1 MATFFQSFRSSSMP
15 KRLLRYTL
23 SKLDY
28 FDTDALDMDNLDLA
42 MGMNNVFTLQDVG
55 VKLQA
60 CPPDSLGVIQATK
73 LEQLLQLPPSFEL
86 RKAKVLLLRITVP
99 SAFYTNPITIEID
112 GVDVKLKVTSQDD
125 NTRTASRGAAHSRKT
140 STQPE
145 DADPVPHAIDLAQ
158 SFLETQP
165 SKDKAELQAALYAET
180 EDLGASVAGSEDG
193 SDEDYPLGT
202 GQPLSLPTFFADF
215 LQGVLDRMQISVK
228 NVTFHLD
235 VEVPV
240 EHNSAVSELVT
251 FQLAVDDVTVEGVTT
266 EADEATEEGQPKIVH
281 KEGKRYV
288 GLNKIRA
295 SLISE
300 ANVFSTLARSP
311 SIPSSLAAN
320 SPTITRQPT
329 ATQESLSAAMSA
341 SIWRSGDA
349 EDLTQSQYHHPLMDS
364 EDAFDIPY
372 DLSGSSDDPY
382 DETKSAPSTPRALAP
397 RTPSG
402 EPNQVPSFHPAQSS
416 IAAPPDPW
424 SSLAQTA
431 RSEPALEHQPIWGG
445 NSLNS
450 SRSGDEPPPDSSGS
464 DGSTRLGEDLARS
477 HLFSHEEAESMYM
490 SAFSQA
496 ASSQVD
502 QLAQPAR
509 AMPGAWDSEPS
520 SEESSPNAKPK
531 TRRSSSHSPGPAAT
545 SPQGVTAGD
554 DLSLDTESFPNPE
567 PNQNPVLDN
576 LEGAKQSLDDLPRNI
591 EKEDVPAEE
600 ATTPRGPTRLVKELV
615 SLSTIS
621 LYIPSNHNHIRVTP
635 TGEESPSR
643 APRRRLDNSVSPN
656 LPGAFSI
663 YSSDQSIP
671 SIPPVASTQASDTSI
686 DNALEIV
693 LSSLEIRSDLSTG
706 FLLSIVVSRI
716 LSALKEKPH
725 TSSSKQKVKDDTK
738 SSSPSMPNIKL
749 ATEQITLHFLENL
762 AGIADTP
769 ERLFKH
775 SSTSLNS
782 DALLTATI
790 QDLNVGFSGSSSSTE
805 TSVEVGKFKL
815 GYGNDDIIFF
825 DQRIQM
831 RASVKD
837 AFPPTGADVSLK
849 ITQTPSATRCEV
861 MTLPLHLKLD
871 LQRLDETFSWFGGLS
886 GFLNMSSSMTS
897 NTPPTPRS
905 PAKTPPKPRGVRF
918 EAPIRPDDKSISSEN
933 KVNMRLGGFRLD
945 LVGKECSVSLDSTA
959 VKLVSREEG
968 VGIGISKIH
977 LAGPYM
983 RRSMGDPPVNAVITN
998 TRLEYLAT
1006 PKDTDLERL
1015 LELIIPSKH
1024 KFDQNDDEI
1033 MVDTLL
1039 RQRRKG
1045 AVLRINVDD
1054 VEVNVAKLH
1063 HLQVLPALGEEVAR
1077 LSTVAKYLPED
1088 DRPGILTLA
1097 LVRNIDVAVDT
1108 GGKFGFV
1115 QGSLKDAEVGHIT
1128 VPSLIAVGVGS
1139 VSVRRNHREE
1149 LVGTAISST
1158 EKVGYGPVLT
1168 MRIIG
1173 DEMEPVIKVRMRKIN
1188 IEYRVPTV
1196 MDILGLAEDATPQ
1209 DFEAT
1214 LAASVANLGEHAHA
1228 AITGKPQSSSP
1239 LSNEGKSK
1247 EAKPTKVDF
1256 IFRDCLLGLNPLGL
1270 TSKMA
1275 IVLTDARFEIALS
1288 NGDDAKVLGHL
1299 NRASVLLIDDVSIL
1313 ESKET
1318 SATNRRRSSKTPTPQ
1333 VLELCE
1339 QGYVDICFISS
1350 AKVTVQV
1357 GANKKDG
1364 NKWVDVEL
1372 RDDLL
1377 VLETCADSTQTLI
1390 ALANALAPPTPPSKE
1405 IRYRTKVVPVEDMLA
1420 SISADAFGRAEGDYD
1435 FDNDFGLAQELGG
1448 DDDDGDFEFGDSGQS
1463 SPLAVDSHYYE
1474 EPSVEAQLIDAADSI
1489 ISERTAAQDTND
1501 GVLLT
1506 NFSSQPDM
1514 LLDDDEDLTIHEN
1527 YFGSGSVIQGT
1538 AHRWNSAKNAYDEAN
1553 DASVQRSPLAVRV
1566 RDVHFIWNL
1575 FDGYDW
1581 NRTREVISKAVQDI
1595 ETTALERQTRHDR
1608 GQTSA
1613 DLDIVEEETVI
1624 GDFLFNSIYIGIPAN
1639 RDPRELAQAIN
1650 QELNDAATETE
1661 SIATTAMTATP
1672 SRQGLGYR
1680 SRKKL
1685 RLNRSKRHKI
1695 TFELKGINV
1704 DLVVFPPGSGETQ
1717 SSVDVRVKDLDI
1729 FDHVPTSTWKKFAT
1743 YDQDAG
1749 EREMGTS
1756 MVHLEILNV
1765 KPVPE
1770 LAASEIVLKATV
1782 LPLRLH
1788 VDQDALD
1795 FITRFFEFKDD
1806 SAPVHASPSDVPFVQ
1821 RAEVNSIPVNLDF
1834 KPKRVDYAG
1843 LRSGHTTE
1851 FMNFLVLEQAR
1862 MVLRH
1867 TIIYGASGFD
1877 RLGKT
1882 LNDIWMPDV
1891 KKNQLPGVLA
1901 GLAPVRSLVNVGSG
1915 FKDLIEIPIREYK
1928 KDGRI
1933 VRSISKGAV
1942 AFAKTTGTEI
1952 VKLGAKLAVG
1962 TQYALQGAEGM
1973 FVKQPESREATGW
1986 DDDELD
1992 TEEPKQIS
2000 LYADQPT
2007 GVVQGLRGAYSSL
2020 ARDLNVA
2027 RDAIIAVPGEV
2038 MESQS
2043 AQGAAKAVLKRAPT
2057 IIFRPLIGSS
2067 RAIGQTL
2074 MGATNALDPQNRRR
2088 VDEKY
2093 KRH

>member
-42 MGMNNVFTLQDVG
+42 MGVNNVFTLQDVG
-55 VKLQA
+55 VKLQ
-60 CPPDSLGVIQATK
+60 K
-73 LEQLLQLPPSFEL
+73 LEQLLQLPSSFEIQ
-86 RKAKVLLLRITVP
+86 KAKVLLLRITVP
-99 SAFYTNPITIEID
+99 SAFYTNPITVEID
-112 GVDVKLKVTSQDD
+112 GVDMKFKVTSKDKS
-125 NTRTASRGAAHSRKT
+125 RTASKGVARPNIVAS
-140 STQPE
+140 SD

-165 SKDKAELQAALYAET
+165 LKDKAELQAALDAET
-180 EDLGASVAGSEDG
+180 EDLGASVVGSEDG
-193 SDEDYPLGT
+193 SDEEYPLGT
-202 GQPLSLPTFFADF
+202 GQALSLPTFFADF
-215 LQGVLDRMQISVK
+215 LQGVLDRLQVSIK

-240 EHNSAVSELVT
+240 EYNSAVSELVT
-251 FQLAVDDVTVEGVTT
+251 FQLAVDEVNVEGVTT
-266 EADEATEEGQPKIVH
+266 AADDATAEGSPEIIH

-311 SIPSSLAAN
+311 SIPSSLATN
-320 SPTITRQPT
+320 SPSVTRQPT
-329 ATQESLSAAMSA
+329 ATQESISSDMSTAAWHA
-341 SIWRSGDA
+341 SDTSDPVQG
-349 EDLTQSQYHHPLMDS
+349 QHQHPLMDS
-364 EDAFDIPY
+364 EDAFNIPY
-372 DLSGSSDDPY
+372 DLGASGEALY
-382 DETKSAPSTPRALAP
+382 DETRSTPSTPRALSP
-397 RTPSG
+397 QSPPHNIPT
-402 EPNQVPSFHPAQSS
+402 QTPSFHPAQSS
-416 IAAPPDPW
+416 ITAPPDPW
-424 SSLAQTA
+424 SSTVRTAQ
-431 RSEPALEHQPIWGG
+431 SEPALEHQPRWGE
-445 NSLNS
+445 S
-450 SRSGDEPPPDSSGS
+450 SSDSPRNGDDRRLDSSDS
-464 DGSTRLGEDLARS
+464 DLSARLGDDLARS

-490 SAFSQA
+490 SAFSHA
-496 ASSQVD
+496 ASSQEE
-502 QLAQPAR
+502 QPSQPTH
-509 AMPGAWDSEPS
+509 AMPGAWGSEPS
-520 SEESSPNAKPK
+520 SAENSPSAEYRTRQSPSGSPGVDNAIPQG
-531 TRRSSSHSPGPAAT
+531 SSS
-545 SPQGVTAGD
+545 D
-554 DLSLDTESFPNPE
+554 DGLSLETGLPLEAESK
-567 PNQNPVLDN
+567 QSPVDN
-576 LEGAKQSLDDLPRNI
+576 LKGVKQPVDDIPSNA
-591 EKEDVPAEE
+591 EKDDVQAEE
-600 ATTPRGPTRLVKELV
+600 AATPRGPTRLVKELV
-615 SLSTIS
+615 SLNTIS
-621 LYIPSNHNHIRVTP
+621 LYIPSNHHHIRVDAA
-635 TGEESPSR
+635 GEELSTGASR
-643 APRRRLDNSVSPN
+643 ARLSQSGSPN
-656 LPGAFSI
+656 LPGAFSV
-663 YSSDQSIP
+663 YSSNQSTP
-671 SIPPVASTQASDTSI
+671 LTASAASPKTPETPI
-686 DNALEIV
+686 DNVLEIV
-693 LSSLEIRSDLSTG
+693 LSSLEVRFDLSTG

-716 LSALKEKPH
+716 LSALKEHRQAP
-725 TSSSKQKVKDDTK
+725 SSKQKLKEDAKDGP
-738 SSSPSMPNIKL
+738 SSMPDIQVT
-749 ATEQITLHFLENL
+749 AEQITLHFLENL
-762 AGIADTP
+762 VGIADTP
-769 ERLFKH
+769 ERLFKP
-775 SSTSLNS
+775 SSASFSS

-790 QDLNVGFSGSSSSTE
+790 QDLSAGMSRTSSSTK
-805 TSVEVGKFKL
+805 TSLEVGKFRL
-815 GYGNDDIIFF
+815 GYGDDDIVSF

-837 AFPPTGADVSLK
+837 AFPPTGADISLQ
-849 ITQTPSATRCEV
+849 ITQTPTATRCEV
-861 MTLPLHLKLD
+861 MTLPLHVQLD

-886 GFLNMSSSMTS
+886 SFLNMSSSMTS
-897 NTPPTPRS
+897 STPPPRS
-905 PAKTPPKPRGVRF
+905 PARTPSKPRGVRF
-918 EAPIRPDDKSISSEN
+918 ETPIRPNDKPASSESKSN
-933 KVNMRLGGFRLD
+933 LRLGGFRLE
-945 LVGKECSVSLDSTA
+945 LVGKECSVSLDSSA

-968 VGIGISKIH
+968 VGIGISKIQ

-983 RRSMGDPPVNAVITN
+983 RYSMGDPPINAVITN
-998 TRLEYLAT
+998 TRIEYLPA
-1006 PKDTDLERL
+1006 PEADDLERL
-1015 LELIIPSKH
+1015 LDLVIPSKH
-1024 KFDQNDDEI
+1024 KFDQSDDEI

-1045 AVLRINVDD
+1045 AVLRVSLND
-1054 VEVNVAKLH
+1054 VEVNVEKLH
-1063 HLQVLPALGEEVAR
+1063 HLQVLPALGEELAR

-1097 LVRNIDVAVDT
+1097 LVRNMDVAVDT
-1108 GGKFGFV
+1108 GGKFGSV
-1115 QGSLKDAEVGHIT
+1115 QASLKNVQVAHVT
-1128 VPSLIAVGVGS
+1128 VPSLAVFGVGP
-1139 VSVRRNHREE
+1139 VSIRRNHTEE
-1149 LVGTAISST
+1149 LVRTIISPAEEAPT
-1158 EKVGYGPVLT
+1158 DEIGYGPVLAV
-1168 MRIIG
+1168 RIIG
-1173 DEMEPVIKVRMRKIN
+1173 DEMEPVVKVRMRDVV
-1188 IEYRVPTV
+1188 IEYRVPTI
-1196 MDILGLAEDATPQ
+1196 MDILGLADDATPQ

-1228 AITGKPQSSSP
+1228 AITGKRQGSSP
-1239 LSNEGKSK
+1239 LANEGKSK
-1247 EAKPTKVDF
+1247 EAKPTKVVVAL
-1256 IFRDCLLGLNPLGL
+1256 RDCLLGLNPLGL

-1275 IVLTDARFEIALS
+1275 IVLTDAHLDISLS
-1288 NGDDAKVLGHL
+1288 SGDDAKVLGHL
-1299 NRASVLLIDDVSIL
+1299 KRASVLLIDDVSIL
-1313 ESKET
+1313 ETKGTLAT
-1318 SATNRRRSSKTPTPQ
+1318 SRRRSSNTPTPQ
-1333 VLELCE
+1333 VLELC
-1339 QGYVDICFISS
+1339 QRGYVDICFLSS
-1350 AKVTVQV
+1350 ANVTIQV
-1357 GANKKDG
+1357 GTNKTDG
-1364 NKWVDVEL
+1364 NKWIDVEL

-1390 ALANALAPPTPPSKE
+1390 ALFNALAPPTPPSRE
-1405 IRYRTKVVPVEDMLA
+1405 IKYKTKVVPFEDMLA

-1448 DDDDGDFEFGDSGQS
+1448 DDDDEFDLGDSGQS
-1463 SPLAVDSHYYE
+1463 SPLAVDPHYYE
-1474 EPSVEAQLIDAADSI
+1474 ESSVEAQLIDAADSM
-1489 ISERTAAQDTND
+1489 ISERTTAQDTND

-1506 NFSSQPDM
+1506 NFSSQPDDI
-1514 LLDDDEDLTIHEN
+1514 DDDEELTIHEN

-1553 DASVQRSPLAVRV
+1553 DGNVQRSPLAVRV

-1595 ETTALERQTRHDR
+1595 ETTAMERQSRHDR
-1608 GQTSA
+1608 GRASM
-1613 DLDIVEEETVI
+1613 DMDMVEEETVI

-1639 RDPRELAQAIN
+1639 RDPRELALAIN

-1680 SRKKL
+1680 AKKKL
-1685 RLNRSKRHKI
+1685 KLNRSKRHKI

-1704 DLVVFPPGSGETQ
+1704 DLVAFPAGSGETQ

-1806 SAPVHASPSDVPFVQ
+1806 SAPIHASPSDVPFVQ

-1915 FKDLIEIPIREYK
+1915 FKDLVEIPIKEYK

-1962 TQYALQGAEGM
+1962 TQYALQGAEGI
-1973 FVKQPESREATGW
+1973 FVKQPEARETAGW
-1986 DDDELD
+1986 DEDEPD
-1992 TEEPKQIS
+1992 TEEQKQIS

-2038 MESQS
+2038 MDSQS

-2074 MGATNALDPQNRRR
+2074 MGATNTLDPQNRRR
-2088 VDEKY
+2088 IDEKY

>member
-1 MATFFQSFRSSSMP
+1 MARYFESFRNSSMP

-55 VKLQA
+55 VKLQ
-60 CPPDSLGVIQATK
+60 K
-73 LEQLLQLPPSFEL
+73 LEQLLQLPSSFEL
-86 RKAKVLLLRITVP
+86 RKARVLLLRITVP
-99 SAFYTNPITIEID
+99 SAFYTTPITIEID
-112 GVDVKLKVTSQDD
+112 GIDVRLKITSRDD
-125 NTRTASRGAAHSRKT
+125 NSRPTSKGTARPRKA
-140 STQPE
+140 SLQPGE
-145 DADPVPHAIDLAQ
+145 ADPVPHPIDLAQ
-158 SFLETQP
+158 SFLDTQP
-165 SKDKAELQAALYAET
+165 SKDKAELQAALDAET
-180 EDLGASVAGSEDG
+180 DDLGASVASSEDG
-193 SDEDYPLGT
+193 SDDDYPLGT
-202 GQPLSLPTFFADF
+202 GQALSLPTFFADF
-215 LQGVLDRMQISVK
+215 LQGVLDRMQISIK

-240 EHNSAVSELVT
+240 EHTSAVSELVT
-251 FQLAVDDVTVEGVTT
+251 FQLAVDEVNVEGVTT
-266 EADEATEEGQPKIVH
+266 EADEAIEEGQPKTIH

-320 SPTITRQPT
+320 SPALTRQST
-329 ATQESLSAAMSA
+329 ATEEPLSTTMST
-341 SIWRSGDA
+341 STRRSSDAGD
-349 EDLTQSQYHHPLMDS
+349 LSQSQYHHPLMDS
-364 EDAFDIPY
+364 EDAFNIPY
-372 DLSGSSDDPY
+372 DLSGSNETPY
-382 DETKSAPSTPRALAP
+382 EETKSAPSTPRALAP
-397 RTPSG
+397 QTPPRH
-402 EPNQVPSFHPAQSS
+402 EPEQAPTFHPAQSS
-416 IAAPPDPW
+416 ITPPPDSW
-424 SSLAQTA
+424 SSLTRTA
-431 RSEPALEHQPIWGG
+431 ESEPALEHHSMWGED
-445 NSLNS
+445 SINS
-450 SRSGDEPPPDSSGS
+450 SRSGDDPHPDSSES
-464 DGSTRLGEDLARS
+464 DGSIRLGEDLTRS
-477 HLFSHEEAESMYM
+477 QLFSHEEAESMYM
-490 SAFSQA
+490 SAFSHA
-496 ASSQVD
+496 GSSQVN
-502 QLAQPAR
+502 QLTQPAH

-520 SEESSPNAKPK
+520 SAENSPNAKHK
-531 TRRSSSHSPGPAAT
+531 TGYSPSHSPGL
-545 SPQGVTAGD
+545 VTTGSQRVLAGD
-554 DLSLDTESFPNPE
+554 KLSLDTEPLPDPE
-567 PNQNPVLDN
+567 SKQGPALDN
-576 LEGAKQSLDDLPRNI
+576 LEEAKQSLDDLPRNVDD
-591 EKEDVPAEE
+591 EDVTAEE
-600 ATTPRGPTRLVKELV
+600 AATPRGPTRLVKELV
-615 SLSTIS
+615 SLSTVS
-621 LYIPSNHNHIRVTP
+621 LYIPSNHHHIQVEP
-635 TGEESPSR
+635 PGEEPPSG
-643 APRRRLDNSVSPN
+643 APRSRLDRSVSPN
-656 LPGAFSI
+656 IPGAFSI
-663 YSSDQSIP
+663 YTSDRSIP
-671 SIPPVASTQASDTSI
+671 SIAPAPSTRAAEPSI

-693 LSSLEIRSDLSTG
+693 LSSLEVRSDLSTG
-706 FLLSIVVSRI
+706 FLLSIVVSQI
-716 LSALKEKPH
+716 LSALKEQPQ
-725 TSSSKQKVKDDTK
+725 TPSSKQKVKDDTK
-738 SSSPSMPNIKL
+738 SSPSPIPDIKI
-749 ATEQITLHFLENL
+749 AAEKITLHFLENL
-762 AGIADTP
+762 VGIADTP
-769 ERLFKH
+769 ERLFKPT
-775 SSTSLNS
+775 STSFRS
-782 DALLTATI
+782 DALLSATI
-790 QDLNVGFSGSSSSTE
+790 QDLKVGLSGSSSSTE
-805 TSVEVGKFKL
+805 TSIEVGKFKL
-815 GYGNDDIIFF
+815 GYGNDNIVSF

-861 MTLPLHLKLD
+861 MTLPLHVKID

-897 NTPPTPRS
+897 NTSPTPRS
-905 PAKTPPKPRGVRF
+905 PARTPPKPRGVRF
-918 EAPIRPDDKSISSEN
+918 ETPIRPDDKSISSEN

-945 LVGKECSVSLDSTA
+945 LVGKECSVMLDSSA

-968 VGIGISKIH
+968 VGVGISKIH

-983 RRSMGDPPVNAVITN
+983 SRSMGDPPITAVITN
-998 TRLEYLAT
+998 TRLEYLTT
-1006 PKDTDLERL
+1006 PKDDDLERL

-1054 VEVNVAKLH
+1054 VDVNIGKLH

-1088 DRPGILTLA
+1088 DRPGILALA
-1097 LVRNIDVAVDT
+1097 LVRNMDIAVDI
-1108 GGKFGFV
+1108 GGKFGSV
-1115 QGSLKDAEVGHIT
+1115 QASLKDTEMGHIT
-1128 VPSLIAVGVGS
+1128 VPSLLALGVGS
-1139 VSVRRNHREE
+1139 LSVRRNHSEK
-1149 LVGTAISST
+1149 LVSTTISST
-1158 EKVGYGPVLT
+1158 EKVSYGPVLT

-1173 DEMEPVIKVRMRKIN
+1173 DEMEPVIKVRMRNIN

-1196 MDILGLAEDATPQ
+1196 MDILNLAEDATPQ

-1239 LSNEGKSK
+1239 LANEGKSK
-1247 EAKPTKVDF
+1247 EAKPTKVNF
-1256 IFRDCLLGLNPLGL
+1256 VFRDCLLGLNPLGL
-1270 TSKMA
+1270 TSKMT
-1275 IVLTDARFEIALS
+1275 IVLTDAHLDIALS
-1288 NGDDAKVLGHL
+1288 NGDDAKALGHL
-1299 NRASVLLIDDVSIL
+1299 NRASILLIDDVSIL
-1313 ESKET
+1313 DSKET
-1318 SATNRRRSSKTPTPQ
+1318 SAATRRRSSNSSQQ

-1350 AKVTVQV
+1350 ARVTIQTGV
-1357 GANKKDG
+1357 NKQDG
-1364 NKWVDVEL
+1364 SKWVDVEL

-1405 IRYRTKVVPVEDMLA
+1405 IKYRTKVVPVEDMLA
-1420 SISADAFGRAEGDYD
+1420 SISADAFGRAEGEYD

-1448 DDDDGDFEFGDSGQS
+1448 DDDGDFEFGDSGQS

-1474 EPSVEAQLIDAADSI
+1474 ESSVEAQLIDAADSL
-1489 ISERTAAQDTND
+1489 ISERTTAQDTND

-1514 LLDDDEDLTIHEN
+1514 LDDDEELSIHEN
-1527 YFGSGSVIQGT
+1527 YFGSGSAIQGT
-1538 AHRWNSAKNAYDEAN
+1538 AHRWNSAKNAYDENN
-1553 DASVQRSPLAVRV
+1553 DANVRRSPSAVRV

-1581 NRTREVISKAVQDI
+1581 NRTRDVISKAVQDI
-1595 ETTALERQTRHDR
+1595 QTTAIERQSRHDR
-1608 GQTSA
+1608 GLASA
-1613 DLDIVEEETVI
+1613 DMDIVEEETVI

-1672 SRQGLGYR
+1672 SRQGHGYR
-1680 SRKKL
+1680 AKKKL
-1685 RLNRSKRHKI
+1685 KLNRSKRHKI

-1704 DLVVFPPGSGETQ
+1704 DLVAFPAGSGETQ
-1717 SSVDVRVKDLDI
+1717 SSVDVRIKDLDI

-1821 RAEVNSIPVNLDF
+1821 RAEVNSIPINLDF

-1973 FVKQPESREATGW
+1973 FVKQPESREAAGW

-1992 TEEPKQIS
+1992 TEERKQIS
-2000 LYADQPT
+2000 LYADQPA
-2007 GVVQGLRGAYSSL
+2007 GVVQGLRGAYSGL

-2088 VDEKY
+2088 IDEKY

>member
-1 MATFFQSFRSSSMP
+1 MAAFFQSFRSSSMP

-28 FDTDALDMDNLDLA
+28 FDTDALDTDNLDFA
-42 MGMNNVFTLQDVG
+42 MGKNNVFTLQDVG
-55 VKLQA
+55 IKLQ
-60 CPPDSLGVIQATK
+60 K
-73 LEQLLQLPPSFEL
+73 LEQLLQLPPSFEVQ
-86 RKAKVLLLRITVP
+86 KAKVLLLRITVP
-99 SAFYTNPITIEID
+99 SAIYTSPITVEVD
-112 GVDVKLKVTSQDD
+112 GVDIKLKLNSRDD
-125 NTRTASRGAAHSRKT
+125 SSKVASKGASHGKKNPSP
-140 STQPE
+140 SDE
-145 DADPVPHAIDLAQ
+145 NDDPVPHTIDLAQ

-165 SKDKAELQAALYAET
+165 LKDKAELQAALNAET
-180 EDLGASVAGSEDG
+180 QDLGASVSGSSEDG

-202 GQPLSLPTFFADF
+202 GQALSLPTFLADF
-215 LQGVLDRMQISVK
+215 LQGILDRLQISIK
-228 NVTFHLD
+228 GVTFHLD

-240 EHNSAVSELVT
+240 EHNSSVFEPVT
-251 FQLAVDDVTVEGVTT
+251 FQLAVDEVKAEGVTAAAEET
-266 EADEATEEGQPKIVH
+266 IAEGQPKVVH
-281 KEGKRYV
+281 KEGKRLV
-288 GLNKIRA
+288 ELNRIRA

-311 SIPSSLAAN
+311 SIASSLATN
-320 SPTITRQPT
+320 SPTITRRRSTSQDSIP
-329 ATQESLSAAMSA
+329 SAMSE
-341 SIWRSGDA
+341 SGWRSNTDG
-349 EDLTQSQYHHPLMDS
+349 LSHSQHHHPLMDS
-364 EDAFDIPY
+364 EDAFNIPY
-372 DLSGSSDDPY
+372 DLGGSNDEQDD
-382 DETKSAPSTPRALAP
+382 ELRSAPSTPRALAP
-397 RTPSG
+397 QTPPRD
-402 EPNQVPSFHPAQSS
+402 EPKPIPFIHPAQSS
-416 IAAPPDPW
+416 ISAPPEPW
-424 SSLAQTA
+424 SSLTRTAQ
-431 RSEPALEHQPIWGG
+431 SEPALEPRQRWGEG
-445 NSLNS
+445 STETSRSSVDRPLGS
-450 SRSGDEPPPDSSGS
+450 SRSDETTTLS
-464 DGSTRLGEDLARS
+464 EDLAQS

-490 SAFSQA
+490 SAFSHAAASQMGQA
-496 ASSQVD
+496 AQ
-502 QLAQPAR
+502 
-509 AMPGAWDSEPS
+509 AMPGAWDSEPPSPENS
-520 SEESSPNAKPK
+520 SNSMRETRPSPSSPQRLTTLASQELPADE
-531 TRRSSSHSPGPAAT
+531 HPSPPDRY
-545 SPQGVTAGD
+545 SPEYE
-554 DLSLDTESFPNPE
+554 LDQDPT
-567 PNQNPVLDN
+567 VDN
-576 LEGAKQSLDDLPRNI
+576 LEEAKQLTDDQPI
-591 EKEDVPAEE
+591 HSVKGEVPPEE
-600 ATTPRGPTRLVKELV
+600 VATPRGPTRLVKELV
-615 SLSTIS
+615 ALSAVSI
-621 LYIPSNHNHIRVTP
+621 YIPSNHQHIQVAYA
-635 TGEESPSR
+635 GEESASGG
-643 APRRRLDNSVSPN
+643 PRDRLGRSSPN

-663 YSSDQSIP
+663 YSGDQSTASIAQAPSAQSPDIP
-671 SIPPVASTQASDTSI
+671 SDKT
-686 DNALEIV
+686 LEIII
-693 LSSLEIRSDLSTG
+693 SSLDVRSDLSTG
-706 FLLSIVVSRI
+706 FLLTMVVSRI
-716 LSALKEKPH
+716 LSALKERPEPP
-725 TSSSKQKVKDDTK
+725 SSKQKVKVESK
-738 SSSPSMPNIKL
+738 SSSSPMPDIKIG
-749 ATEQITLHFLENL
+749 AEQITVHLLENL
-762 AGIADTP
+762 IGIADTP
-769 ERLFKH
+769 DRLFNPRPA
-775 SSTSLNS
+775 SFSA
-782 DALLTATI
+782 DALLTANI
-790 QDLNVGFSGSSSSTE
+790 QNLSVGLSGSSSSTE
-805 TSVEVGKFKL
+805 TSVSVGKFKF
-815 GYGNDDIIFF
+815 GYGNDDIISF

-837 AFPPTGADVSLK
+837 AFPSAGADISLK
-849 ITQTPSATRCEV
+849 LVQTPTATRGEI
-861 MTLPLHLKLD
+861 MTLPLHVRVD

-897 NTPPTPRS
+897 NTSPTPRS
-905 PAKTPPKPRGVRF
+905 PARTPIKPRGVRF
-918 EAPIRPDDKSISSEN
+918 DAPIRPDDTSASSEN

-945 LVGKECSVSLDSTA
+945 LVGKECSVSLDTSA

-968 VGIGISKIH
+968 VGVGISKIH

-983 RRSMGDPPVNAVITN
+983 ARSMGDPPINAVITN
-998 TRLEYLAT
+998 TRLEYRTT
-1006 PKDTDLERL
+1006 PRENDLERL
-1015 LELIIPSKH
+1015 LRLIIPSKH

-1045 AVLRINVDD
+1045 AVLCATVDD
-1054 VEVNVAKLH
+1054 FEVNVRKIQ
-1063 HLQVLPALGEEVAR
+1063 HLQVLPALGEEIGR

-1088 DRPGILTLA
+1088 DRPGILTMA
-1097 LVRNIDVAVDT
+1097 LVRNLNVAVDV
-1108 GGKFGFV
+1108 GGKFGSV
-1115 QGSLKDAEVGHIT
+1115 RASLKDTEIGHIT
-1128 VPSLIAVGVGS
+1128 IPSLLALGIGS
-1139 VSVRRNHREE
+1139 VSVQRNHVEE
-1149 LVGTAISST
+1149 LVGTTIASM
-1158 EKVGYGPVLT
+1158 EKVSHGPVLT
-1168 MRIIG
+1168 LRMIG
-1173 DEMEPVIKVRMRKIN
+1173 DEMEPVIKIRMHSLN
-1188 IEYRVPTV
+1188 IEYRVPTI
-1196 MDILGLAEDATPQ
+1196 MDILGLAEDTTPQ

-1214 LAASVANLGEHAHA
+1214 LAASVANLGEQAHA
-1228 AITGKPQSSSP
+1228 AIAGKSHNRSP
-1239 LSNEGKSK
+1239 MPNEGKGR
-1247 EAKPTKVDF
+1247 EVKPTKVDF

-1270 TSKMA
+1270 TSKMV
-1275 IVLTDARFEIALS
+1275 IVLTDAQFEIALS
-1288 NGDDAKVLGHL
+1288 SGDDAKALGHL
-1299 NRASVLLIDDVSIL
+1299 NRASVLLIDDISRL
-1313 ESKET
+1313 ESKEST
-1318 SATNRRRSSKTPTPQ
+1318 STIRRRSLNTPTPQ
-1333 VLELCE
+1333 VEDLC
-1339 QGYVDICFISS
+1339 QRGYVDICYISS
-1350 AKVTVQV
+1350 AKVTIQV
-1357 GANKKDG
+1357 GVNQKDG

-1390 ALANALAPPTPPSKE
+1390 TLANALAPPTPPSKE
-1405 IRYRTKVVPVEDMLA
+1405 IKYRTKVVPMQDLLA

-1448 DDDDGDFEFGDSGQS
+1448 DDDGDFELGYSGQS
-1463 SPLAVDSHYYE
+1463 SPLAVDSQYYG
-1474 EPSVEAQLIDAADSI
+1474 EPSVEAQLFDAADSMV
-1489 ISERTAAQDTND
+1489 SERTTTQDTSD

-1514 LLDDDEDLTIHEN
+1514 VDDDDDDLVIHEN

-1553 DASVQRSPLAVRV
+1553 DAKIQRSPLSVRV
-1566 RDVHFIWNL
+1566 RDVHVIWNL

-1581 NRTREVISKAVQDI
+1581 NRTREVISKAVHDI
-1595 ETTALERQTRHDR
+1595 EVTAIERQSRHDR
-1608 GQTSA
+1608 TRA
-1613 DLDIVEEETVI
+1613 NTDMEIVEEETVI

-1672 SRQGLGYR
+1672 SRQGNAYR
-1680 SRKKL
+1680 GKKKL
-1685 RLNRSKRHKI
+1685 KLNRSKRHKI
-1695 TFELKGINV
+1695 TFELKGINI
-1704 DLVVFPPGSGETQ
+1704 DLVTFPPSSGETQ
-1717 SSVDVRVKDLDI
+1717 NSIDVRIRDLDI

-1806 SAPVHASPSDVPFVQ
+1806 STPVHASPSDIPFVQ
-1821 RAEVNSIPVNLDF
+1821 RAEVNSIPVSLDF

-1851 FMNFLVLEQAR
+1851 FMNFLVLDQAR

-1867 TIIYGASGFD
+1867 TIIYGVSGFD
-1877 RLGKT
+1877 RLGQT

-1891 KKNQLPGVLA
+1891 KRNQLPGVLA

-1915 FKDLIEIPIREYK
+1915 FRDLVEIPIKEYK

-1973 FVKQPESREATGW
+1973 LVKQPESSEITGW
-1986 DDDELD
+1986 DDEETDS
-1992 TEEPKQIS
+1992 EEPKQIS

-2067 RAIGQTL
+2067 KAISQTL

-2088 VDEKY
+2088 IEEKY

>member
-1 MATFFQSFRSSSMP
+1 MP

-55 VKLQA
+55 VKLQ
-60 CPPDSLGVIQATK
+60 K
-73 LEQLLQLPPSFEL
+73 LEQLLQLPPSFEI
-86 RKAKVLLLRITVP
+86 RKAKVLLLRINIP
-99 SAFYTNPITIEID
+99 SALYTSPITIQID
-112 GVDVKLKVTSQDD
+112 GIDVKLKVTSKDD
-125 NTRTASRGAAHSRKT
+125 SSKAVSKSTARSKKT
-140 STQPE
+140 SMPPE
-145 DADPVPHAIDLAQ
+145 EADPVPHAIDLAQ

-165 SKDKAELQAALYAET
+165 SKDKAELQAALDAET
-180 EDLGASVAGSEDG
+180 EDLGASVASSEDG

-215 LQGVLDRMQISVK
+215 LQGVLDRIEISIK

-240 EHNSAVSELVT
+240 EQNSTVPELVT
-251 FQLAVDDVTVEGVTT
+251 FQLAVDEVNVEGVTT
-266 EADEATEEGQPKIVH
+266 AADETTAEGQPKIVH

-311 SIPSSLAAN
+311 SIPSSLATN
-320 SPTITRQPT
+320 SPALTRQST
-329 ATQESLSAAMSA
+329 ATQESIQAAASTSAWHS
-341 SIWRSGDA
+341 SDA
-349 EDLTQSQYHHPLMDS
+349 NDLTQSQHHHPLMDS

-372 DLSGSSDDPY
+372 DLSGSSEALY
-382 DETKSAPSTPRALAP
+382 DETKSTPSTPRALAP
-397 RTPSG
+397 QITPRD
-402 EPNQVPSFHPAQSS
+402 EPKQASFFHPAQSS

-424 SSLAQTA
+424 SSLNRTAQ
-431 RSEPALEHQPIWGG
+431 SEPALDHQTIWGES
-445 NSLNS
+445 SLDS
-450 SRSGDEPPPDSSGS
+450 SRSGDDLLLDSSES
-464 DGSTRLGEDLARS
+464 DGLNRSGEDLAQS

-490 SAFSQA
+490 SAFSHA

-502 QLAQPAR
+502 HTTQPSH
-509 AMPGAWDSEPS
+509 AMPGAWDSDSSTENSPTAKHEAGRPS
-520 SEESSPNAKPK
+520 SYSPDPATISPLGVFASDNPSPVAKSLADPELKQSSA
-531 TRRSSSHSPGPAAT
+531 
-545 SPQGVTAGD
+545 
-554 DLSLDTESFPNPE
+554 
-567 PNQNPVLDN
+567 LDN
-576 LEGAKQSLDDLPRNI
+576 LEGAKQPLDDLPRNT
-591 EKEDVPAEE
+591 EKGDVPAEE
-600 ATTPRGPTRLVKELV
+600 VETPRGPTRLVKELV
-615 SLSTIS
+615 SLDTIS
-621 LYIPSNHNHIRVTP
+621 LYIPSNHHHIQVTP
-635 TGEESPSR
+635 TGDAPPSGTHR
-643 APRRRLDNSVSPN
+643 SHLDHSVSPN

-663 YSSDQSIP
+663 YSSVQSIP
-671 SIPPVASTQASDTSI
+671 AIAPTTNTQAPQTTI
-686 DNALEIV
+686 DNVLEIV

-716 LSALKEKPH
+716 LSALKEQPQAPN
-725 TSSSKQKVKDDTK
+725 SKQKVKDDAK
-738 SSSPSMPNIKL
+738 SSPSSVPDINIV
-749 ATEQITLHFLENL
+749 AGQITLHFLENL

-769 ERLFKH
+769 ERSFRP
-775 SSTSLNS
+775 SSTSFSS

-790 QDLNVGFSGSSSSTE
+790 RELNVGLSGSLSSTE
-805 TSVEVGKFKL
+805 TSVKVGKFKL
-815 GYGNDDIIFF
+815 GYGNDDIISF
-825 DQRIQM
+825 DHRMQM
-831 RASVKD
+831 RASVRD
-837 AFPPTGADVSLK
+837 AFPPAGADISLK

-861 MTLPLHLKLD
+861 MTLPLHVKMD

-897 NTPPTPRS
+897 NTSPIPKS

-918 EAPIRPDDKSISSEN
+918 EAPIRADDKSASSEN
-933 KVNMRLGGFRLD
+933 KVNLRIGGFRFD
-945 LVGKECSVSLDSTA
+945 LVGKECSVSLDSSA

-983 RRSMGDPPVNAVITN
+983 TRSMGDPPINAVITN
-998 TRLEYLAT
+998 TRLEYLAA
-1006 PKDTDLERL
+1006 PKDSDLERL

-1024 KFDQNDDEI
+1024 KFDQSDDEI

-1045 AVLRINVDD
+1045 GVLRINVDD
-1054 VEVNVAKLH
+1054 MEVNVGKLH
-1063 HLQVLPALGEEVAR
+1063 HLQVLPALGEELAR

-1088 DRPGILTLA
+1088 DRPGILTLG
-1097 LVRNIDVAVDT
+1097 LVRNTNIAVDT
-1108 GGKFGFV
+1108 GGKFGSV
-1115 QGSLKDAEVGHIT
+1115 QVSLKEVEAGHIT
-1128 VPSLIAVGVGS
+1128 VPSLVALGVGS
-1139 VSVRRNHREE
+1139 VSVTRNHTEE

-1173 DEMEPVIKVRMRKIN
+1173 DEMEPVIKIRMRNIN

-1214 LAASVANLGEHAHA
+1214 LAASVANLGEHAHS

-1239 LSNEGKSK
+1239 LASEGKNK

-1256 IFRDCLLGLNPLGL
+1256 VFRDCLLGLNPLGL
-1270 TSKMA
+1270 TSKLT
-1275 IVLTDARFEIALS
+1275 IVLTDARLEIALS
-1288 NGDDAKVLGHL
+1288 NSDDAKALANL
-1299 NRASVLLIDDVSIL
+1299 NRASILLINDVSIL
-1313 ESKET
+1313 ESDNST
-1318 SATNRRRSSKTPTPQ
+1318 TTQRRSSNTPTPQ
-1333 VLELCE
+1333 VLELC
-1339 QGYVDICFISS
+1339 QRGYVDICFISS
-1350 AKVTVQV
+1350 AKVTVQI
-1357 GANKKDG
+1357 GANKRDG
-1364 NKWVDVEL
+1364 NKWVDVEV

-1405 IRYRTKVVPVEDMLA
+1405 IKYRTKVVPVEDMLA

-1448 DDDDGDFEFGDSGQS
+1448 DDDGDFEFGDSGQS
-1463 SPLAVDSHYYE
+1463 SPLTVDSHYYE
-1474 EPSVEAQLIDAADSI
+1474 EPSVEAQLFDAADSI
-1489 ISERTAAQDTND
+1489 LSERTTVQDTND

-1506 NFSSQPDM
+1506 NFSSQPDS
-1514 LLDDDEDLTIHEN
+1514 LVDDDEELTIHEN
-1527 YFGSGSVIQGT
+1527 YFGSGSAIQGT

-1553 DASVQRSPLAVRV
+1553 DENVQRSPLAVRV

-1581 NRTREVISKAVQDI
+1581 NRTREVISKAVQNI
-1595 ETTALERQTRHDR
+1595 ETTAIERQSRHDR
-1608 GQTSA
+1608 GHTSA
-1613 DLDIVEEETVI
+1613 DMDIVEEETVI

-1639 RDPRELAQAIN
+1639 RDPTELARAIN

-1672 SRQGLGYR
+1672 SRQGFAHR
-1680 SRKKL
+1680 AKKKL
-1685 RLNRSKRHKI
+1685 KLNRSKRHKI

-1704 DLVVFPPGSGETQ
+1704 DLVAFPAGSGETQ
-1717 SSVDVRVKDLDI
+1717 SSVDVRIKDLDV

-1749 EREMGTS
+1749 EREMGSS

-1765 KPVPE
+1765 KPQPE
-1770 LAASEIVLKATV
+1770 LAVSEIVLKATV

-1806 SAPVHASPSDVPFVQ
+1806 STPTHASPSDVPFVQ
-1821 RAEVNSIPVNLDF
+1821 RAEVNSIPLNLDF

-1851 FMNFLVLEQAR
+1851 FMNFLVLEQSR

-1915 FKDLIEIPIREYK
+1915 FKDLIEIPIKEYK

-1973 FVKQPESREATGW
+1973 FVKQPESHEAAGW

-2027 RDAIIAVPGEV
+2027 RDAIIAIPGEV
-2038 MESQS
+2038 VESQS
-2043 AQGAAKAVLKRAPT
+2043 AQGAAKAVLRRAPT

-2088 VDEKY
+2088 IDEKY